1 MRTVASLQFRIY
13 PGFLDMVCISGTPLF
28 LCAIALVGVLPPICL
43 SLFPILVPL
52 CHRTAVPSAFTFTTR
67 CRAAISR
74 HSKLSN
80 TSSSVQRFTYLLR
93 FTQSTQS
100 VCERTTHSFTIHID
114 PLCRITVR
122 TRQSAPPNGLVAND
136 ANSPARTAQSQAQ
149 PQALLQDCHGP
160 TLCPHCTQP
169 RFWLAWTRLP
179 W

>member
-1 MRTVASLQFRIY
+1 MKRCYTDAYLQFRIY
-13 PGFLDMVCISGTPLF
+13 PEFISTVCILISTCVRSSYLLWSYVCRSFRF
-28 LCAIALVGVLPPICL
+28 LSRYVTALL
-43 SLFPILVPL
+43 SLP
-52 CHRTAVPSAFTFTTR
+52 HSPSPHGDAQQ
-67 CRAAISR
+67 SR
-74 HSKLSN
+74 VTSKLSN
-80 TSSSVQRFTYLLR
+80 TSSSVQRFTYLFR